1 MGGCRRPKAFY
12 ICALRQANQTSL
24 TRSRVTK
31 HPLHVERKGQS
42 THTKGRAV
50 HEEDKHGKH
59 VRAGHCLLVVNDIY
73 SCVLLYVHTHTNV
86 ELQQSSEDSEGFL
99 LPCGSCDSTQATG
112 SLPDEHLGLLLN
124 KLANTQNC
132 K

>member
-73 SCVLLYVHTHTNV
+73 SCVLLYVCAHECGATA
-86 ELQQSSEDSEGFL
+86 ELR
-99 LPCGSCDSTQATG
+99 
-112 SLPDEHLGLLLN
+112 GLRRFSPAMWIL
-124 KLANTQNC
+124 
-132 K
+132 